1 MSILVIGPSSVGK
14 STYIN
19 ILINKKIISK
29 NDVFF
34 GTQIKQF
41 LFSKKLTKVLHY
53 NLLHYMLTN
62 ANNFVTEKIFL
73 KIIRNKPFFKDVVI
87 LVAPIKDIFF
97 RVKTRLYVEEKTSK
111 YNNNLWFKIYEKVN
125 LFKVYEDLFK
135 LFDTEKINYR
145 VLFSSNKSFK
155 ITDRVFVHHNLL
167 GKYFELPNKDQVS
180 DLMKKK
186 ELHYQS
192 VILPY
197 NNKSYSGYGHIPE
210 NRDNSFLPLLDQDLR
225 NKSVLDIGAAIGN
238 FLFIAERYGANRLYG
253 IEMNKSRYNGATMI
267 GNILNSN
274 TRFFN
279 TSFNKDLFKEQL
291 DFVLCLNVIH
301 HIDDYKNFLFDCANL
316 TKEMLVLEFP
326 TFLDPKFISFKK
338 ISKEEA
344 IKLNNRSLV
353 DKCFNNKKTNY
364 HQTYVF
370 SPEFITNILMNN
382 NLGFKSYNTYNSTIK
397 GRIIISFS
405 KKLD

>member
-1 MSILVIGPSSVGK
+1 MSKLIIGPSSVGK

-19 ILINKKIISK
+19 TLINEKKISK

-34 GTQIKQF
+34 GTQIKKF
-41 LFSKKLTKVLHY
+41 LLTKKITKVLHY
-53 NLLHYMLTN
+53 NLLHYMVTN
-62 ANNFVTEKIFL
+62 ANNFVTETIFL
-73 KIIRNKPFFKDVVI
+73 EIIRNKPLFKDVVI
-87 LVAPIKDIFF
+87 LVGPIEEFFF
-97 RVKTRLYVEEKTSK
+97 RVKKRLHIEDKTSK
-111 YNNNLWFKIYEKVN
+111 YPNNLWFKIYKKVN

-135 LFDTEKINYR
+135 FFDTEKIKYR
-145 VLFSSNKSFK
+145 VLLSLNESFK
-155 ITDRVFVHHNLL
+155 ITDRVFVHHNLR
-167 GKYFELPNKDQVS
+167 GKYFELPNKDKLS
-180 DLMKKK
+180 NLMKKK

-197 NNKSYSGYGHIPE
+197 NNKSYGGYDHIPE
-210 NRDNSFLPLLDQDLR
+210 NRDTSFLPLLNQDLR
-225 NKSVLDIGAAIGN
+225 DKSVLDIGSALGN

-253 IEMNKSRYNGATMI
+253 IEMNESRYNGAIMI

-274 TRFFN
+274 TKFFN
-279 TSFNKDLFKEQL
+279 TSFNKDLFEEQL

-301 HIDDYKNFLFDCANL
+301 HIEDYKIFLFDCANL

-344 IKLNNRSLV
+344 IKLNNSSLI
-353 DKCFNNKKTNY
+353 DKCFNHKKKNY

-370 SPEFITNILMNN
+370 SPGFITNLLMNN
-382 NLGFKSYNTYNSTIK
+382 NLGFKSYNTYNSPIK

-405 KKLD
+405 KKVD

>member
-1 MSILVIGPSSVGK
+1 MSKLIIGPSSVGK

-19 ILINKKIISK
+19 TLINEEKISK

-34 GTQIKQF
+34 GIQIKQF
-41 LFSKKLTKVLHY
+41 LLTKKITKVLHY
-53 NLLHYMLTN
+53 NLLHYMRTN
-62 ANNFVTEKIFL
+62 ANNFETETIFL
-73 KIIRNKPFFKDVVI
+73 EIISNKSLFKDVVI
-87 LVAPIKDIFF
+87 LVAPIEEFFF
-97 RVKTRLYVEEKTSK
+97 RVKKRLYVEDERKK
-111 YNNNLWFKIYEKVN
+111 YPNNLWFEIYKKVN

-135 LFDTEKINYR
+135 FFDTEKIKYR
-145 VLFSSNKSFK
+145 VLLSLNESFK
-155 ITDRVFVHHNLL
+155 ITDRVFVHHNLR
-167 GKYFELPNKDQVS
+167 GKYFELPNKDKLS
-180 DLMKKK
+180 NLMKKK

-197 NNKSYSGYGHIPE
+197 NNKSYSGYDSIPE
-210 NRDNSFLPLLDQDLR
+210 NRDSSFLPLLNQDLR
-225 NKSVLDIGAAIGN
+225 DKSVLDIGAALGN

-253 IEMNKSRYNGATMI
+253 IEMNESRYNGAIMI

-274 TRFFN
+274 TKFFN
-279 TSFNKDLFKEQL
+279 TSFNKDLFEEQL

-301 HIDDYKNFLFDCANL
+301 HIEDYKNFLFDCANL

-344 IKLNNRSLV
+344 IKLNNRSLI
-353 DKCFNNKKTNY
+353 DKCFNDKKTNY

-370 SPEFITNILMNN
+370 SPGFITNLLMNN
-382 NLGFKSYNTYNSTIK
+382 NLGFKSYNTYNSPIK

-405 KKLD
+405 KKVD